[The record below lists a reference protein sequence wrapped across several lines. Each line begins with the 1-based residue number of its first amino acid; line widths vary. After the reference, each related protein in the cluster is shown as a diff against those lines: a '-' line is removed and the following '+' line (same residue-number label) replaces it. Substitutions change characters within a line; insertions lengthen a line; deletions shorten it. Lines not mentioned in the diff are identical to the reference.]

1 MVNVGDLGW
10 EDLLEEGMAT
20 HYTTEQLTTAHIYIY
35 IHLWEKSENKGRKIP
50 KLENVLTPFFYK
62 V

>member
-1 MVNVGDLGW
+1 MVNAGDLGWEGWYLGW

-35 IHLWEKSENKGRKIP
+35 IFGEKVKTKAERFPNLRI
-50 KLENVLTPFFYK
+50 F
-62 V
+62 